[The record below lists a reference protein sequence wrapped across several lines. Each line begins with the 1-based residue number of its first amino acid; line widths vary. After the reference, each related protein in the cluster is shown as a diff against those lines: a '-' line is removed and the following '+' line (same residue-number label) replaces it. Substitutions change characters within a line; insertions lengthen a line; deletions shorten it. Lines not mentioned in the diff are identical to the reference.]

1 MILLPAGWLDQLSV
15 SGGAPDDIAFPPGSL
30 EWMKRPEIPNLYGGY
45 SGTPSWWDK
54 IVDYVGGEVWPN
66 AITDTAYRAVFS
78 CSQPVKA
85 VLGTWSSMAWCGLIV
100 L

>member
-1 MILLPAGWLDQLSV
+1 
-15 SGGAPDDIAFPPGSL
+15 
-30 EWMKRPEIPNLYGGY
+30 MKRPLYDGD

-54 IVDYVGGEVWPN
+54 IVDYVEGGVWPS
-66 AITDTAYRAVFS
+66 AETDTGYRSVFS

-85 VLGTWSSMAWCGLIV
+85 ELGTWSSMVWCGLIV